1 MTKRLAI
8 IPARGGSKRIPDKNI
23 RNFSGKP
30 VISYILETVKNSNMF
45 DVIHVSTDSE
55 IIAGL
60 VDKLGFTVDFMR
72 PAQLSDDYTP
82 IMPVLKYVLEEYSKQ
97 GKIFDQVWMF
107 MPTAVF
113 LDISDIIEIN
123 KLFLQSNQKKSI
135 LGVSEYSPPIE
146 WAFTMENN
154 GELVPLQPG
163 KFAIRSQDLHP
174 KYYDVGSFSLF
185 TSTTVTSSD
194 GAGND
199 NGFIGYVM
207 PKYKAIDIDT
217 LDDWKFSEALYKGL
231 F

>member
-1 MTKRLAI
+1 M
-8 IPARGGSKRIPDKNI
+8 
-23 RNFSGKP
+23 
-30 VISYILETVKNSNMF
+30 
-45 DVIHVSTDSE
+45 
-55 IIAGL
+55 
-60 VDKLGFTVDFMR
+60 
-72 PAQLSDDYTP
+72 
-82 IMPVLKYVLEEYSKQ
+82 
-97 GKIFDQVWMF
+97 
-107 MPTAVF
+107 
-113 LDISDIIEIN
+113 
-123 KLFLQSNQKKSI
+123 
-135 LGVSEYSPPIE
+135 SEYSSPIE

-217 LDDWKFSEALYKGL
+217 LDDWFYAEALYRGL
-231 F
+231 FKYKQ